1 MQSDAPMA
9 ISFDEAMN
17 QEFVNV
23 LLDEDGNPIGDN
35 LDRQDHIA
43 EALGTPLGSPG
54 LQMAD
59 DWGTATM
66 QTDQ

>member
-23 LLDEDGNPIGDN
+23 LLDEDGNPIGGQDTM
-35 LDRQDHIA
+35 DRQDQIR
-43 EALGTPLGSPG
+43 EAISTPLGSPSHQNEG
-54 LQMAD
+54 
-59 DWGTATM
+59 W
-66 QTDQ
+66 